1 MIENLLTWTIQWAQ
15 TPFGSL
21 ALFLIA
27 FAESSFFPIAPDI
40 LLIALCLINPSF
52 SLFYALITLVGSVLG
67 GIFGYIIGIKGGRPL
82 LERIVSKE
90 KIELA
95 HNYFERFEAWAI
107 IIAGF
112 TPIPYKV
119 FTISAGALYVN
130 FKTFVIASI
139 IGRGGRFFIVA
150 FSILLFGKEIESFL
164 RRNFNIASIV
174 FIILLLA
181 GFIILK
187 KLPIFNPQKTLNK
200 SNEPK

>member
-27 FAESSFFPIAPDI
+27 FAESSFFPIAPDV
-40 LLIALCLINPSF
+40 LLIALSLINPSF
-52 SLFYALITLVGSVLG
+52 SLIYALITLIGSVLG
-67 GIFGYIIGIKGGRPL
+67 GMFGYLIGIKGGKPL
-82 LERIVSKE
+82 LKRVVSKE

-139 IGRGGRFFIVA
+139 IGRGGRFFIVG

-164 RRNFNIASIV
+164 KRNFNLASIV
-174 FIILLLA
+174 FIILLFA

-187 KLPIFNPQKTLNK
+187 KIPLFNPQKTLNK
-200 SNEPK
+200 GSEPK

>member
-1 MIENLLTWTIQWAQ
+1 MIENLITWTIQWAQ

-82 LERIVSKE
+82 LERFVSKE

-150 FSILLFGKEIESFL
+150 FSILLFGKKIESFL
-164 RRNFNIASIV
+164 QRNFNIASIV
-174 FIILLLA
+174 FIILLFA